1 MKSRMNIE
9 PIKICKATPDDMA
22 SVQQIG
28 RETFFETF
36 AAANTQA
43 DMHTYLK
50 EHFSDAKVSAELS
63 NPDSQ
68 FFVAWEGE
76 APIGYLKINTGQAQ
90 TEPQGEEALEIER
103 IYVKNAYHGKKVG
116 QLLYEQALSI
126 ARQQNK
132 MYLWLGVWEGNPKA
146 IRFYEK
152 NGFIAFDKHIFQ
164 FGADAQTDVLMK
176 KALG

>member
-1 MKSRMNIE
+1 ME
-9 PIKICKATPDDMA
+9 PITIRKAELSDL
-22 SVQQIG
+22 SRVQQIG

-36 AAANTQA
+36 ADANTEA
-43 DMHTYLK
+43 DMQTYL
-50 EHFSDAKVSAELS
+50 EENFSDAKVWAELS
-63 NPDSQ
+63 HPDSQ

-132 MYLWLGVWEGNPKA
+132 MHLWLGVWEGNPKA

-152 NGFIAFDKHIFQ
+152 NGFIGFDKHIFQ
-164 FGADAQTDVLMK
+164 LGDDAQTDVLMK
-176 KALG
+176 KVLA